1 MNAVADMSELVKLAK
16 NDNFSKENSN
26 DLISTALARL
36 WNNCSQTGLSIS
48 NDDILEIQAARR
60 SAGELVDIFFARIL
74 ETASVRQSNLLKQSN
89 VKYISI
95 GEDCFSRTLL
105 TRWGI
110 KPPAKFSE
118 NSHPFDLAIH
128 PLASIVS
135 LLRSNFENYLNPDF
149 LIFDEKQNICINNK
163 MNIHFNHEK
172 GRDYY
177 EDNFKKLQGTYKRRI
192 GNFYKD
198 LDFSGEVIFVLHVR
212 HPNAETDKYISEIY
226 GEISRLRGDNP
237 WSVRVICTWP
247 NGKRIIECGCELEGV
262 RRLDINY
269 PFDNY
274 VWYNEMHASSRM
286 GFDFEKEIISKLFM
300 N

>member
-1 MNAVADMSELVKLAK
+1 MNELDDMSELVKSAR
-16 NDNFSKENSN
+16 NGNFSQEYSN
-26 DLISTALARL
+26 DLISSVLARL
-36 WNNCSQTGLSIS
+36 WNNCSQNGLSIS
-48 NDDILEIQAARR
+48 NNDIFEIQAARS
-60 SAGELVDIFFARIL
+60 SAGELVDVFFARIL

-89 VKYISI
+89 IKYISI

-118 NSHPFDLAIH
+118 HSHPFDLAIH

-135 LLRSNFENYLNPDF
+135 LLRSNFENYFNPDF

-177 EDNFKKLQGTYKRRI
+177 ENNFKKLQETYKRRI

-198 LDFSGEVIFVLHVR
+198 LDFSGETIFVLHVR
-212 HPNAETDKYISEIY
+212 HPNLETDKYISEIY
-226 GEISRLRGDNP
+226 EEISRLRGDNP
-237 WSVRVICTWP
+237 WSIRVICTWP
-247 NGKRIIECGCELEGV
+247 NGKKIIECDRELGNI
-262 RRLDINY
+262 RRIDINY

-286 GFDFEKEIISKLFM
+286 GFDFEKEIISNLFM